1 MKKVRKLIFRIEED
15 HQHLD
20 LIRKLLADPYPTP
33 FVSELERE
41 LLKDWYSKQG
51 NDSQK

>member
-1 MKKVRKLIFRIEED
+1 MKKTRKLIFRIEED

-20 LIRKLLADPYPTP
+20 LIRKLLDEPYPTP

-41 LLKDWYSKQG
+41 LLKDWCSKQG
-51 NDSQK
+51 EDSQK